1 MIKEIMKMKKAT
13 AWFMNKEH
21 GHILP
26 YDEMLIEF
34 MEMYDGGD
42 PTNCAHWSEYYEYIG
57 ALD

>member
-1 MIKEIMKMKKAT
+1 
-13 AWFMNKEH
+13 MNKEH

-26 YDEMLIEF
+26 YDEMLVEF

-57 ALD
+57 ALNWGRLFYKGALVL

>member
-1 MIKEIMKMKKAT
+1 MKKAT

-26 YDEMLIEF
+26 YDEMLVEF